1 MGRKIRKQIYIEPE
15 QDQMLKRQ
23 AKKLGISEAEL
34 IRRCIDQ
41 AIALT
46 PSAPR
51 DLEAWKEAKEFIK
64 KRMSMSVPQTG
75 RTWTREE
82 IYEERLK
89 RLSHG

>member
-1 MGRKIRKQIYIEPE
+1 MGRKVRKQIYIEPE
-15 QDQMLKRQ
+15 QEQMLKHQ

-41 AIALT
+41 A
-46 PSAPR
+46 PSIS
-51 DLEAWKEAKEFIK
+51 DLSPFDEEAWEKVKAIMEE
-64 KRMSMSVPQTG
+64 RLSMNVPQTP

-89 RLSHG
+89 RYSR